1 MNTAHIIYIP
11 LLLIGGYCI
20 RLLHERYTVSRKS
33 GKSMRAAV
41 FASITG
47 KDL

>member
-1 MNTAHIIYIP
+1 MNTAHVIYIP
-11 LLLIGGYCI
+11 LLLVGGYCI
-20 RLLHERYTVSRKS
+20 RLLQERYTVSRKA
-33 GKSMRAAV
+33 GKSMSAAV